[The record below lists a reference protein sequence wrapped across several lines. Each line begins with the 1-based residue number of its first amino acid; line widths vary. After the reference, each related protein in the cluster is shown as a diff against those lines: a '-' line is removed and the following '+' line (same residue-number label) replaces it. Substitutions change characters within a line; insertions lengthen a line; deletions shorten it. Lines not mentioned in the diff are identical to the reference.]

1 MASTTS
7 SLRVIISGG
16 GTGGHVFPAIAIA
29 KALQQLDP
37 SIDLLFVGA
46 LGRLEMDKV
55 PQAGYQIEGL
65 PVSGFQRKFTLAN
78 FAFPFRLAASM
89 YKAYAIV
96 RRFRPHVALGV
107 GGYASGPTLKA
118 ANWLGVPTVL
128 QEQNA
133 YAGVTN
139 RLLAKRASKICVPY
153 EGFERIFP
161 AEKIV
166 VTGNPVRPDI
176 VHLQGD
182 RTTALQQF
190 GLSPS
195 RQTLLITGG
204 SLGARGINKG
214 ITPLLPELVAR
225 NIQLIWQCGKLYID
239 SVRQFVKGY
248 ENHIVVL
255 PFIDDMK
262 AAYIAADVIVSRAGA
277 GAIAELCLVGK
288 PMVLMPSPN
297 VAEDHQTANAQAI
310 VQQHAALMVKDDD
323 APQKLLDAIL
333 ICLNNVDQRQT
344 MIHNAKRLAKPHA
357 AEDIARE
364 ILTLAQK
371 QQRTKV

>member
-1 MASTTS
+1 MASITS

-89 YKAYAIV
+89 YKAYVIV

-161 AEKIV
+161 AEKII

-182 RTTALQQF
+182 RATALQQF

-204 SLGARGINKG
+204 SLGARGINNG
-214 ITPLLPELVAR
+214 ITPLLPDLAAR

-239 SVRQFVKGY
+239 SIRQLVKGY
-248 ENHIVVL
+248 ENHVVVL

-364 ILTLAQK
+364 ILTLAQQ

>member
-239 SVRQFVKGY
+239 SVRQLVKGY